1 MLFRL
6 GEEEDAISAKQDDF
20 DRGGELVIGELV
32 KSWNDKL
39 SREAARLVEGL
50 HQRSA
55 DLEKSVLRRGP
66 FDRGKRDAESVLK
79 GADVQNSTR
88 GLQEKFTVTEEMLER
103 LVGGMG
109 VDMADETTVKV
120 ERRV

>member
-6 GEEEDAISAKQDDF
+6 GEEEDAISAKQSDF

-39 SREAARLVEGL
+39 NREAARLVDGL

-55 DLEKSVLRRGP
+55 GLEKNVLRRGP
-66 FDRGKRDAESVLK
+66 FDRGKSDAESVLK
-79 GADVQNSTR
+79 ESDVRNSTR
-88 GLQEKFTVTEEMLER
+88 SLQDKFTVTEEMLER
-103 LVGGMG
+103 LVDEMD
-109 VDMADETTVKV
+109 VDMADETIAKA
-120 ERRV
+120 ERRM